1 MLHQT
6 PRFRAAIE
14 HIRRVD
20 DRYPLDSYIFL
31 LKSLDYVVEKEKNSI
46 KEEENISTIDDIPYP
61 TTESSQQ
68 VDADVL
74 VKGFCEYAQ
83 QEWESMAPFVLK
95 QWNIQFP
102 LDIGSM
108 VYNLI
113 GVGILGKSES
123 DKFEDFDIPFTLTD
137 ILPNKPKML
146 APTT

>member
-6 PRFRAAIE
+6 PRFRTAIE

-20 DRYPLDSYIFL
+20 DRYPLDAYIFL

-46 KEEENISTIDDIPYP
+46 KEEENNSTIDDIPYP
-61 TTESSQQ
+61 TTAPSQQ

-113 GVGILGKSES
+113 GVRILGKSES
-123 DKFEDFDIPFTLTD
+123 DKFEDFDISFALTD
-137 ILPNKPKML
+137 ILPHKPKML